1 MLQLERVSLSYGS
14 FRALDNITLNAGAG
28 ELVVLL
34 GANGAG
40 KSSIFLAMS
49 GIHRVSGGSMRFEG
63 RELAQMTPSQIVQA
77 GLIHCPEGRKLFPAM
92 SVQKNLTLGAYV
104 HRRDSAGIKAS
115 LEEVFEMFPI
125 LRQKKDDAAG
135 SLSGGQQQMVALG
148 RALMG
153 RPRAL
158 LLDEPSLGLAPLVV
172 KQMFDVIQRINRAGT
187 TVLRRAER
195 VCRARHRAP
204 RVRDRE
210 RTHRDGRRSRLAA
223 QGRRHPPRVHRRVI
237 GLHAVYPPGLRACTG
252 LTASPRAARS
262 ARGHETMAVQIK
274 TGD

>member
-14 FRALDNITLNAGAG
+14 FRALDNITLHAKAG

-49 GIHRVSGGSMRFEG
+49 GIHRTSGGSMRFDG
-63 RELAQMTPSQIVQA
+63 RELGGMKPSQIVQA
-77 GLIHCPEGRKLFPAM
+77 GLVHCPEGRKLFPAM
-92 SVQKNLTLGAYV
+92 SVEKNLTLGAYV
-104 HRRDSAGIKAS
+104 HRGDRAGIRTT
-115 LEEVFEMFPI
+115 LDEVYEMFPI
-125 LRQKKDDAAG
+125 LRQKRDDPAG

-172 KQMFDVIQRINRAGT
+172 KQMFEVIQRINRAGT
-187 TVLRRAER
+187 TVLLAEQN
-195 VCRARHRAP
+195 AYAALGIAHRAYVIEGG
-204 RVRDRE
+204 RIVMEGDRDTLLKDEGIRK
-210 RTHRDGRRSRLAA
+210 AY
-223 QGRRHPPRVHRRVI
+223 I
-237 GLHAVYPPGLRACTG
+237 GG
-252 LTASPRAARS
+252 
-262 ARGHETMAVQIK
+262 
-274 TGD
+274 